1 MLKPKFS
8 AFNIIQLVIT
18 VAAVMFGVYGFIRSS
33 DAPPANSVIAGVP
46 DGCGPLDGGSGCSPL
61 EIPEDT
67 PKPRPRPKPPV
78 DEPTTPEVFNPDDKG
93 DGSMKGIV
101 KFTDGRGV
109 EGMRIT
115 AISTEV
121 NVSAPNW
128 DANDLDKTH
137 ADYDRYFRALKRN
150 TRVVFSDSTGHF
162 DIEGLDETH
171 SYRVTASSAD
181 VGTAEQV
188 SKSGGN
194 LTFEFEVPVVVEGV
208 VICDGK
214 LPAQWWVTSNVDNG
228 QGWFEYVHSASFSD
242 AEGKFRI
249 RAKAGKVQLIVTAQ
263 GWIQDG
269 QTVFD
274 VKAEGA
280 TVELKLAKAAV
291 LSGTVTSKE
300 GGVLQSVTIMMNS
313 GVTENA
319 GGEREDSDGGGFR
332 IMEYTLKSS
341 AWSGEVWG
349 GNMLYGY
356 TDATGKYRIE
366 GIRPGT
372 YTVTATM
379 GSFSE
384 SREVTVASGENY
396 ADFSLDSGCRVKV
409 VGRNTKGDVVTPQYA
424 WFVGADQNYA
434 QGVQLPMVKAGEL
447 EYIGMPEG
455 TFTMTVQ
462 ANNYPNIVQEVRIGR
477 GSNTFDVQF
486 QEPATLKGKI
496 ASINGRVPANLYVRM
511 TPAALARDKEKSEGE
526 MYGNNGQYFAVEA
539 TGNYICQN
547 LQPGEYQLSVEFN
560 QYDTLHQQ
568 DIVVS
573 AGEQTL
579 DLTIDERSTI
589 TVIVDVAPELKNK
602 EGISISIS
610 KTNSEGGY
618 VSRYGTLDKDNK
630 CEFAFLPDGEYYVY
644 AYAQDGTQSYVTA
657 TIGRGSNTVNL
668 SLGPPNCVKITE
680 VVDGSQGA
688 EAGVKVGDL
697 VIEYNGI
704 VITNMN
710 DLVKEV
716 QATKDG
722 DNVSLVVVR
731 NGSSMIFRLNGG
743 RIGINGDNYRR

>member
-33 DAPPANSVIAGVP
+33 DAPPANSVAADLP
-46 DGCGPLDGGSGCSPL
+46 DGGSPLDGSGKPL
-61 EIPEDT
+61 ELPDET
-67 PKPRPRPKPPV
+67 PKPNPRPKPI
-78 DEPTTPEVFNPDDKG
+78 DEPDPEVFNPDDKG
-93 DGSMKGIV
+93 DSRIKGLV
-101 KFTDGRGV
+101 KFSDGRGV

-150 TRVVFSDSTGHF
+150 TRVVFSDGTGHF
-162 DIEGLDETH
+162 DIEGLDSTH

-181 VGTAEQV
+181 IGTAEQV
-188 SKSGGN
+188 SKPGGN

-208 VICDGK
+208 VKCDGT

-228 QGWFEYVHSASFSD
+228 QGWFEYVHGASFSD
-242 AEGKFRI
+242 AGGRFRI

-269 QTVFD
+269 ETTFD
-274 VKAEGA
+274 VKAPGA
-280 TVELKLAKAAV
+280 TVELKLSRAGV

-300 GGVLQSVTIMMNS
+300 GGVLQSVTIMLNGGGPDTDSGWGRGEWAEES
-313 GVTENA
+313 GV
-319 GGEREDSDGGGFR
+319 
-332 IMEYTLKSS
+332 MLEYSLKSS
-341 AWSGEVWG
+341 GWGGG

-372 YTVTATM
+372 YTVTASM
-379 GSFSE
+379 GSFSD

-424 WFVGADQNYA
+424 WFVGADQQYA
-434 QGVQLPMVKAGEL
+434 QSVQLPMVKAGEL
-447 EYIGMPEG
+447 EYIGIPEG

-477 GSNTFDVQF
+477 GANTFDVQF

-496 ASINGRVPANLYVRM
+496 ASINGRVPQNLYIRM
-511 TPAALARDKEKSEGE
+511 TLAALVDKEKSEGE
-526 MYGNNGQYFAVEA
+526 MYDSNGQYFAVDA
-539 TGNYICQN
+539 TGNYVCQN
-547 LQPGEYQLSVEFN
+547 LQPGDYKLSVEFN

-568 DIVVS
+568 DIMVS
-573 AGEQTL
+573 AGEQVL
-579 DLTIDERSTI
+579 DITIDERSTI
-589 TVIVDVAPELKNK
+589 TVIVDLAPEIKNK
-602 EGISISIS
+602 EGISVSVS

-618 VSRYGTLDKDNK
+618 VSRYGALDKNSQ
-630 CEFAFLPDGEYYVY
+630 CEFAFLPEGEYYVY
-644 AYAQDGTQSYVTA
+644 AYAQDGTQSYVTT

-680 VVDGSQGA
+680 VVDGSQAA
-688 EAGVKVGDL
+688 EAGIKVGDL
-697 VIEYNGI
+697 VIEYNGV
-704 VITNMN
+704 VITTMA
-710 DLVKEV
+710 DLTKEV
-716 QATKDG
+716 QATKEG
-722 DNVSLVVVR
+722 DNVSLVAVR
-731 NGSSMIFRLNGG
+731 GGSSMIFRLGG
-743 RIGINGDNYRR
+743 GHIGINGDNYRR